1 MVRRL
6 LVCAVAIA
14 GMSIA
19 EQNSSPRS
27 EFEVA
32 SIRAGDGGMAPGIQA
47 SGSQVTISLGLRALI
62 NKAYHA
68 QFISGAQPGLLTTFY
83 IRAKMPEGTTKY
95 MIPEM
100 LRSLL
105 EDRFGL
111 SVHWEKQAKKVYAL
125 RVDGAAKLTR
135 SEGLDDSLPG
145 FELGASPSGFARL
158 SAPNGGIISSKP
170 TADGGSKMESKGG
183 SLGYFTEIFSRL
195 LDRPVV
201 DRTGLSGYFD
211 FTLTLSA
218 DDMGRSNMGQ
228 TTDPARAVNTPSLR
242 DSLKALGLKLEKA
255 DEQVD
260 VLVIDHVDPV
270 PTDN

>member
-1 MVRRL
+1 M
-6 LVCAVAIA
+6 VCAVVIA
-14 GMSIA
+14 VVGLA
-19 EQNSSPRS
+19 EQNPSPRR

-47 SGSQVTISLGLRALI
+47 SGAQVTISLGLRALI

-68 QFISGAQPGLLTTFY
+68 QFISGTQPAFQTAFY
-83 IRAKMPEGTTKY
+83 IRAKMPEGATKY

-111 SVHWEKQAKKVYAL
+111 SAHWEKQAKKVCAL
-125 RVDGAAKLTR
+125 RVDGAATLTR

-145 FELGASPSGFARL
+145 FELGGSPSGFARL
-158 SAPNGGIISSKP
+158 SAPNGGIISSTP
-170 TADGGSKMESKGG
+170 TADGGSKMESKGR
-183 SLGYFTEIFSRL
+183 SLGYFTEIFSKL

-218 DDMGRSNMGQ
+218 DDMGRSV
-228 TTDPARAVNTPSLR
+228 DPAREVNTPSLR

-260 VLVIDHVDPV
+260 VLVIDHVDPA

>member
-1 MVRRL
+1 M
-6 LVCAVAIA
+6 VCAVVIA
-14 GMSIA
+14 VAGSA
-19 EQNSSPRS
+19 VQNPQPASSPRR

-32 SIRAGDGGMAPGIQA
+32 SIRAGDGGMAPGIRV
-47 SGSQVTISLGLRALI
+47 SGSQVTISLGLRGLI
-62 NKAYHA
+62 TKAYHA
-68 QFISGAQPGLLTTFY
+68 QFSSAVEPVAQSAFY
-83 IRAKMPEGTTKY
+83 IRAKMPEGATKY

-100 LRSLL
+100 LRSLM

-111 SVHWEKQAKKVYAL
+111 VAHWDKQAKKVYAL

-135 SEGLDDSLPG
+135 SVGLDDSLPG
-145 FELGASPSGFARL
+145 FELGASASGFARL
-158 SAPNGGIISSKP
+158 TAPNGGIIQSTP

-195 LDRPVV
+195 MDRPVV

-218 DDMGRSNMGQ
+218 DGMGRAV
-228 TTDPARAVNTPSLR
+228 DPARAVDTPSLR